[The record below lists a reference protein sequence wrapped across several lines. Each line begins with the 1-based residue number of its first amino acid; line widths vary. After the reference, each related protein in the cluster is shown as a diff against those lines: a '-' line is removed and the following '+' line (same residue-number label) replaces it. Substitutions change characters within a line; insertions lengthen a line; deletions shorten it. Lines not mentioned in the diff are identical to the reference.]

1 MRTIELTCAPALD
14 RAVRTVWRQLADGG
28 VDSLA
33 DNPHPAHRP
42 HLTLAACG
50 AVEPEQLAELGE
62 LLAAALPLEVRFTGL
77 LSFSARSRRR
87 VLAWGVVPSPELVEL
102 HREVWRLLAAVPDPN
117 PLYLPGR
124 WMPHLG
130 LTRRLEPDALAQAH
144 DLLGRH
150 PDLTGTFD
158 AARTFDS
165 ETQLTVPLTPVA
177 PRGH

>member
-1 MRTIELTCAPALD
+1 MRTIELTCDPVFD

-50 AVEPEQLAELGE
+50 AVAPERLAEIGE
-62 LLAAALPLEVRFTGL
+62 LLDGALPLEVRLSGL

-87 VLAWGVVPSPELVEL
+87 VLAWGVVPGPALIDL
-102 HREVWRLLAAVPDPN
+102 HREVWRLLADAPEPN

-130 LTRRLEPDALAQAH
+130 LTRRVEPAGLDLAH
-144 DLLGRH
+144 RLLGRH
-150 PDLTGTFD
+150 PDLVGVFD
-158 AARTFDS
+158 GARTFDS
-165 ETQLTVPLTPVA
+165 ERQLTTALPVR
-177 PRGH
+177 PEI

>member
-33 DNPHPAHRP
+33 DLPHPAHRP

-50 AVEPEQLAELGE
+50 AIEPERLAELGE
-62 LLAAALPLEVRFTGL
+62 LLAGALPLEVRFAGL
-77 LSFSARSRRR
+77 LSFAARSRRR
-87 VLAWGVVPSPELVEL
+87 VLTWGVVPSPALVEL
-102 HREVWRLLAAVPDPN
+102 HREVWRLLASAPDPD
-117 PLYLPGR
+117 PRYLPGR

-130 LTRRLEPDALAQAH
+130 LTRRLEPAALAQAH
-144 DLLGRH
+144 ELLGRH

-165 ETQLTVPLTPVA
+165 ETRLTVPLPS
-177 PRGH
+177 GS